1 MEGIYRITIVFF
13 KMATELSFSRTL
25 KSQEIFHHHVTRK
38 RLKLLVL
45 ERHVLT
51 YDLAT
56 VYDLLLEEKV
66 LSIMNQN
73 GTIMALCVMY
83 LDLSDSCRRCQAN
96 NGITFTKFG
105 YFVLRERRTSKTRA
119 RVKIT
124 PRERRDAVGRE
135 KNDHS
140 TSRLF
145 RVG

>member
-1 MEGIYRITIVFF
+1 M
-13 KMATELSFSRTL
+13 
-25 KSQEIFHHHVTRK
+25 
-38 RLKLLVL
+38 
-45 ERHVLT
+45 LT

-66 LSIMNQN
+66 FSIMNQN

-105 YFVLRERRTSKTRA
+105 YFFLRERRTSKTRA
-119 RVKIT
+119 LVKIT

-135 KNDHS
+135 K
-140 TSRLF
+140 
-145 RVG
+145 